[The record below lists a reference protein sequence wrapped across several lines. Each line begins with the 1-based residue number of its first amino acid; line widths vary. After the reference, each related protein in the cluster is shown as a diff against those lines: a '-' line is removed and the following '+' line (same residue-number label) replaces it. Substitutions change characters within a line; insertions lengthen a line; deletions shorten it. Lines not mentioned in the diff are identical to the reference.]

1 MFDETLRNLRES
13 KHLSQKQLAEALYIS
28 PSTISQ
34 YESGKIKPSH
44 DNLER
49 LAHFFNV
56 SIDYL
61 YGTSPVA
68 DLKNR
73 MNSEYCNG
81 VTVYSLVE
89 KCMNIS
95 KVHRGSLL
103 DVINGLEVLS
113 RREK

>member
-49 LAHFFNV
+49 LAHSSMLASTIFTAHP
-56 SIDYL
+56 L
-61 YGTSPVA
+61 LQTW
-68 DLKNR
+68 K
-73 MNSEYCNG
+73 
-81 VTVYSLVE
+81 TV
-89 KCMNIS
+89 
-95 KVHRGSLL
+95 
-103 DVINGLEVLS
+103 
-113 RREK
+113 